1 MKLNELAER
10 TYKCAVARGKTGKQV
25 NHEKDAAGLIEEVH
39 EFYQAKEKWESD
51 KMYGYT
57 QAQEELADVLIVC
70 LTELYKRNVDIEDI
84 VQEKIHLNELRKV
97 TKK

>member
-1 MKLNELAER
+1 MNLNELAKR
-10 TYKCAVARGKTGKQV
+10 AFKCAVARGKTGKQV

-39 EFYQAKEKWESD
+39 EFFQAREKWEST

-57 QAQEELADVLIVC
+57 EAQEELADVLIVC
-70 LTELYKRNVDIEDI
+70 LTELHKRNVDIDDL
-84 VQEKIHLNELRKV
+84 VQEKIHLNELRMV

>member
-1 MKLNELAER
+1 MKLNELAKR
-10 TYKCAVARGKTGKQV
+10 AYACAIARRKTGKLV

-57 QAQEELADVLIVC
+57 EAQEELADVLIVC
-70 LTELYKRNVDIEDI
+70 LTALYKRNVDIDEI
-84 VQEKIHLNELRKV
+84 VEKKIHINELRM
-97 TKK
+97 